1 MKLPFKYIAILV
13 IVSLAGI
20 FAYQAYWLTGLYH
33 TMHSEM
39 ERDITEAMRMS
50 DYNEMMIRVDKM
62 KQDDINH
69 GEVSVSAGYSDDGKS
84 FVRSSTT
91 ISREDSLDNTTLHET
106 FMPKGDSV
114 YVTHPNDSTR
124 VEVSVRKNVPLLT
137 KEDSVL
143 FIDQHRE
150 TDKVRWMS
158 ADSAR
163 ERLEEAVKDSDSSP
177 QSALSAKGGLDVILR
192 DQNSML
198 ELATYFQRGL
208 HSGLD
213 IISDPDVLLYDS
225 LLTSF
230 LHDRNINL
238 PHRLLHLHKGS
249 KWDSTILYID
259 TLVNIGTPGYVP
271 TSKAVEY
278 NYSFDINTS
287 QSYRLIME
295 PAGTLVLRQMSGIL
309 TTSFVILIVLAF
321 SFWLLIRTILK
332 QKTLE
337 EMKSDFTNNIT
348 HELKTPIAVA
358 YAANDAL
365 LNFNQAEEKAQRD
378 KYLRICQEQLQRLS
392 GLVEQILSMSMERR
406 RTFRL
411 HPEEFAIRDILE
423 TLIEQHKLK
432 AESSVH
438 ISVDIEPEDLSV
450 LADRTHFSNIISNLI
465 DNAIKY
471 SHGEAEVAIH
481 CRKVTVE
488 GQNEQTEI
496 SVSAHGIGIAPEKQK
511 HIYYLTAGNFE
522 TAVSSP
528 YLETFRRKGVEVLL
542 MTQRIDEWMM
552 QGMTEFE
559 GHEFIPVTASD
570 LKLGELADS
579 EEEKKH
585 EEVVRESS
593 GLVERI
599 KQALGDRVEGVRVS
613 SRLVASPSCLVA
625 DADKRLT
632 PQMRRMLEAAGQQVP
647 EDKVTLE
654 INPSHPLLKKAEA
667 EKDQAG
673 FEKWCELM
681 LDQAALADQGTVKD
695 PARFV
700 KLMNELLLK

>member
-91 ISREDSLDNTTLHET
+91 ISREDSLDNATLHET

-143 FIDQHRE
+143 FIDQYRE

-163 ERLEEAVKDSDSSP
+163 EPLEEAVRDSDSSP
-177 QSALSAKGGLDVILR
+177 QSALSAKERLDVILR

-213 IISDPDVLLYDS
+213 IISDPDVVLYDS

-278 NYSFDINTS
+278 NYSFDINTN

-295 PAGTLVLRQMSGIL
+295 PAGMLVLRQMSGIL

-321 SFWLLIRTILK
+321 SFWFLIRTILK

-465 DNAIKY
+465 DNAVKY
-471 SHGEAEVAIH
+471 SKEEAELSIS
-481 CRKVTVE
+481 CRQTGGTVTV
-488 GQNEQTEI
+488 
-496 SVSAHGIGIAPEKQK
+496 SVTDRGIGIPLDKQK
-511 HIYYLTAGNFE
+511 HIFDKFYRVPTGN
-522 TAVSSP
+522 
-528 YLETFRRKGVEVLL
+528 LHNIKGYGLGLFYVKSMVE
-542 MTQRIDEWMM
+542 
-552 QGMTEFE
+552 
-559 GHEFIPVTASD
+559 
-570 LKLGELADS
+570 
-579 EEEKKH
+579 KH
-585 EEVVRESS
+585 
-593 GLVERI
+593 GGTI
-599 KQALGDRVEGVRVS
+599 
-613 SRLVASPSCLVA
+613 
-625 DADKRLT
+625 
-632 PQMRRMLEAAGQQVP
+632 
-647 EDKVTLE
+647 
-654 INPSHPLLKKAEA
+654 
-667 EKDQAG
+667 
-673 FEKWCELM
+673 
-681 LDQAALADQGTVKD
+681 TVKSEPD
-695 PARFV
+695 KGSTFTIT
-700 KLMNELLLK
+700 L

>member
-177 QSALSAKGGLDVILR
+177 QSALSAKEGLDVILR

-321 SFWLLIRTILK
+321 SFWFLIRTILK

-465 DNAIKY
+465 DNAVKY
-471 SHGEAEVAIH
+471 SKEEAELSIS
-481 CRKVTVE
+481 CRQTGGTVTV
-488 GQNEQTEI
+488 
-496 SVSAHGIGIAPEKQK
+496 SVTDRGIGIPLDKQK
-511 HIYYLTAGNFE
+511 HIFDKFYRVPTGN
-522 TAVSSP
+522 
-528 YLETFRRKGVEVLL
+528 LHNIKGYGLGLFYVKSMVE
-542 MTQRIDEWMM
+542 
-552 QGMTEFE
+552 
-559 GHEFIPVTASD
+559 
-570 LKLGELADS
+570 
-579 EEEKKH
+579 KH
-585 EEVVRESS
+585 
-593 GLVERI
+593 GGTI
-599 KQALGDRVEGVRVS
+599 
-613 SRLVASPSCLVA
+613 
-625 DADKRLT
+625 
-632 PQMRRMLEAAGQQVP
+632 
-647 EDKVTLE
+647 
-654 INPSHPLLKKAEA
+654 
-667 EKDQAG
+667 
-673 FEKWCELM
+673 
-681 LDQAALADQGTVKD
+681 TVKSEPD
-695 PARFV
+695 KGSTFTIT
-700 KLMNELLLK
+700 L

>member
-198 ELATYFQRGL
+198 ELATYLQRGL

-213 IISDPDVLLYDS
+213 IISDPDVVLYDS

-321 SFWLLIRTILK
+321 SFWFLIRTILK

-465 DNAIKY
+465 DNAVKY
-471 SHGEAEVAIH
+471 SKEEAELSIS
-481 CRKVTVE
+481 CRQTGGTVT
-488 GQNEQTEI
+488 I
-496 SVSAHGIGIAPEKQK
+496 SVTDRGIGIPLDKQK
-511 HIYYLTAGNFE
+511 HIFDKFYRVPTGN
-522 TAVSSP
+522 
-528 YLETFRRKGVEVLL
+528 LHNIKGYGLGLFYVKSMVE
-542 MTQRIDEWMM
+542 
-552 QGMTEFE
+552 
-559 GHEFIPVTASD
+559 
-570 LKLGELADS
+570 
-579 EEEKKH
+579 KH
-585 EEVVRESS
+585 
-593 GLVERI
+593 GGTI
-599 KQALGDRVEGVRVS
+599 
-613 SRLVASPSCLVA
+613 
-625 DADKRLT
+625 
-632 PQMRRMLEAAGQQVP
+632 
-647 EDKVTLE
+647 
-654 INPSHPLLKKAEA
+654 
-667 EKDQAG
+667 
-673 FEKWCELM
+673 
-681 LDQAALADQGTVKD
+681 TVKSEPD
-695 PARFV
+695 KGSTFTIT
-700 KLMNELLLK
+700 L

>member
-124 VEVSVRKNVPLLT
+124 VEVSVR
-137 KEDSVL
+137 
-143 FIDQHRE
+143 
-150 TDKVRWMS
+150 
-158 ADSAR
+158 
-163 ERLEEAVKDSDSSP
+163 DSDSSP

-213 IISDPDVLLYDS
+213 IISDPDVMLYDS

-295 PAGTLVLRQMSGIL
+295 PVGMLVLRQMSGIL
-309 TTSFVILIVLAF
+309 TTSFIILIVLAF
-321 SFWLLIRTILK
+321 SFWFLIRTILK

-337 EMKSDFTNNIT
+337 EMKSDFTNNI
-348 HELKTPIAVA
+348 
-358 YAANDAL
+358 
-365 LNFNQAEEKAQRD
+365 QRD

-496 SVSAHGIGIAPEKQK
+496 SVSDHGIGIAPEKQK
-511 HIYYLTAGNFE
+511 HIFDKFYRVPTGNLHDVKGYGLGLFYVKTMIE
-522 TAVSSP
+522 KHGGSVSVKSE
-528 YLETFRRKGVEVLL
+528 LGKGSTF
-542 MTQRIDEWMM
+542 TIRI
-552 QGMTEFE
+552 
-559 GHEFIPVTASD
+559 
-570 LKLGELADS
+570 
-579 EEEKKH
+579 
-585 EEVVRESS
+585 
-593 GLVERI
+593 
-599 KQALGDRVEGVRVS
+599 
-613 SRLVASPSCLVA
+613 
-625 DADKRLT
+625 
-632 PQMRRMLEAAGQQVP
+632 
-647 EDKVTLE
+647 
-654 INPSHPLLKKAEA
+654 
-667 EKDQAG
+667 
-673 FEKWCELM
+673 
-681 LDQAALADQGTVKD
+681 
-695 PARFV
+695 
-700 KLMNELLLK
+700 

>member
-91 ISREDSLDNTTLHET
+91 ISREDSLDNATLHET

-143 FIDQHRE
+143 FIDQYRE

-163 ERLEEAVKDSDSSP
+163 EPLEEAVRDSDSSP
-177 QSALSAKGGLDVILR
+177 QSALSAKERLDVILR

-213 IISDPDVLLYDS
+213 IISDPDVVLYDS

-230 LHDRNINL
+230 LLHDRNINL

-278 NYSFDINTS
+278 NYSFDINTN

-295 PAGTLVLRQMSGIL
+295 PAGMLVLRQMSGIL

-321 SFWLLIRTILK
+321 SFWFLIRTILK

-471 SHGEAEVAIH
+471 SHGEAEVTIH

-496 SVSAHGIGIAPEKQK
+496 SVSDHGIGIAPEKQK
-511 HIYYLTAGNFE
+511 HIFDKFYRVPTGNLHDVKGYGLGLFYVKTMIE
-522 TAVSSP
+522 KHGGSVSVKSE
-528 YLETFRRKGVEVLL
+528 LGKGSTF
-542 MTQRIDEWMM
+542 TIRI
-552 QGMTEFE
+552 
-559 GHEFIPVTASD
+559 
-570 LKLGELADS
+570 
-579 EEEKKH
+579 
-585 EEVVRESS
+585 
-593 GLVERI
+593 
-599 KQALGDRVEGVRVS
+599 
-613 SRLVASPSCLVA
+613 
-625 DADKRLT
+625 
-632 PQMRRMLEAAGQQVP
+632 
-647 EDKVTLE
+647 
-654 INPSHPLLKKAEA
+654 
-667 EKDQAG
+667 
-673 FEKWCELM
+673 
-681 LDQAALADQGTVKD
+681 
-695 PARFV
+695 
-700 KLMNELLLK
+700 

>member
-124 VEVSVRKNVPLLT
+124 VEVSVR
-137 KEDSVL
+137 
-143 FIDQHRE
+143 
-150 TDKVRWMS
+150 
-158 ADSAR
+158 
-163 ERLEEAVKDSDSSP
+163 DSDSSP

-213 IISDPDVLLYDS
+213 IISDPDVVLYDS

-295 PAGTLVLRQMSGIL
+295 PVGMLVLRQMSGIL
-309 TTSFVILIVLAF
+309 TTSFIILIVLAF
-321 SFWLLIRTILK
+321 SFWFLIRTILK

-348 HELKTPIAVA
+348 HELKTPMTSIIG
-358 YAANDAL
+358 YADM
-365 LNFNQAEEKAQRD
+365 
-378 KYLRICQEQLQRLS
+378 LRSSAQLQPS
-392 GLVEQILSMSMERR
+392 GGKGPARQI
-406 RTFRL
+406 
-411 HPEEFAIRDILE
+411 PA
-423 TLIEQHKLK
+423 
-432 AESSVH
+432 
-438 ISVDIEPEDLSV
+438 
-450 LADRTHFSNIISNLI
+450 
-465 DNAIKY
+465 
-471 SHGEAEVAIH
+471 
-481 CRKVTVE
+481 
-488 GQNEQTEI
+488 
-496 SVSAHGIGIAPEKQK
+496 
-511 HIYYLTAGNFE
+511 YLPG
-522 TAVSSP
+522 
-528 YLETFRRKGVEVLL
+528 
-542 MTQRIDEWMM
+542 
-552 QGMTEFE
+552 
-559 GHEFIPVTASD
+559 TAS
-570 LKLGELADS
+570 A
-579 EEEKKH
+579 
-585 EEVVRESS
+585 
-593 GLVERI
+593 
-599 KQALGDRVEGVRVS
+599 
-613 SRLVASPSCLVA
+613 
-625 DADKRLT
+625 
-632 PQMRRMLEAAGQQVP
+632 PQWTG
-647 EDKVTLE
+647 
-654 INPSHPLLKKAEA
+654 
-667 EKDQAG
+667 
-673 FEKWCELM
+673 
-681 LDQAALADQGTVKD
+681 
-695 PARFV
+695 
-700 KLMNELLLK
+700 

>member
-124 VEVSVRKNVPLLT
+124 VEVSVSVRKNVPLLT

-163 ERLEEAVKDSDSSP
+163 ERLEEAVRDSDSSP

-295 PAGTLVLRQMSGIL
+295 PAGMLVLRQMSGIL

-321 SFWLLIRTILK
+321 SFWFLIRTILK

-496 SVSAHGIGIAPEKQK
+496 SVSDHGIGIAPEKQK
-511 HIYYLTAGNFE
+511 HIFDKFYRVPTGNLHDVKGYGLGLFYVKTMIE
-522 TAVSSP
+522 KHGGSVSVKSE
-528 YLETFRRKGVEVLL
+528 LGKGSTF
-542 MTQRIDEWMM
+542 TIRI
-552 QGMTEFE
+552 
-559 GHEFIPVTASD
+559 
-570 LKLGELADS
+570 
-579 EEEKKH
+579 
-585 EEVVRESS
+585 
-593 GLVERI
+593 
-599 KQALGDRVEGVRVS
+599 
-613 SRLVASPSCLVA
+613 
-625 DADKRLT
+625 
-632 PQMRRMLEAAGQQVP
+632 
-647 EDKVTLE
+647 
-654 INPSHPLLKKAEA
+654 
-667 EKDQAG
+667 
-673 FEKWCELM
+673 
-681 LDQAALADQGTVKD
+681 
-695 PARFV
+695 
-700 KLMNELLLK
+700 